1 MAKAPFFT
9 EVWSLV
15 LFTKKNRSDIDKG
28 FYVIMGN
35 QNSTPN
41 MHNLGLRFEGA
52 DGLPA
57 IPAGRSHFY

>member
-15 LFTKKNRSDIDKG
+15 LFTKTKRSDIG
-28 FYVIMGN
+28 FYVLIIN

-41 MHNLGLRFEGA
+41 MHNLGILR
-52 DGLPA
+52 
-57 IPAGRSHFY
+57 